1 MDKKKL
7 VAVAATAIMVLGGGG
22 AACAASSSPGGLP
35 QGSEPVKLDPA
46 DFSVNIDN
54 PYWPMS
60 PGNKWVYSETD
71 TKGTN
76 QKVVVEVT
84 DKTKMIANGIE
95 ARVIRD
101 TVTEDGKLAEQTYD
115 WYAQDKA
122 GNIWYLGEA
131 TAEYENGEVK
141 TRAGS
146 FEAGV
151 DGAQPGIAMPAN
163 PEPGMSYRQEYYE
176 GEAEDKGAVVTVGEE
191 QVQVPFG
198 FFDKNVLM
206 TRDLV
211 PTEPKVQELKFYAP
225 NVGPLLSVHTDGDG
239 GRAEL
244 VSYSHTDT
252 ASATAS
258 AAATATSAA
267 TAAGTASPLAETGGA
282 FSLTPPAPR
291 ALLAL
296 LVGTGLLAFGVVRRA

>member
-1 MDKKKL
+1 MDGKRATPL
-7 VAVAATAIMVLGGGG
+7 MRGVAALALATTLAVSG
-22 AACAASSSPGGLP
+22 ACGASSTTEMASAAKDESPGKSTKAANSTDSGSSSRGDLP
-35 QGSEPVKLDPA
+35 QGNEPIKLDPA

-60 PGNKWVYSETD
+60 PGSKWVYTETD

-84 DKTKMIANGIE
+84 DEKKMIANGIE

-101 TVTEDGKLAEQTYD
+101 TVSENGVPVEITDD

-122 GNIWYLGEA
+122 GNIWYLGEYV
-131 TAEYENGEVK
+131 TNYKNGKV
-141 TRAGS
+141 TGHGGS
-146 FEAGV
+146 FETGV

-163 PEPGMSYRQEYYE
+163 PEPGLSYRQEYYK
-176 GEAEDKGAVVTVGEE
+176 GEAEDKGAVITVGEE
-191 QVQVPFG
+191 RVQVPFG
-198 FFDKNVLM
+198 YFDKRVLM

-244 VSYSHTDT
+244 VSYSR
-252 ASATAS
+252 
-258 AAATATSAA
+258 
-267 TAAGTASPLAETGGA
+267 AG
-282 FSLTPPAPR
+282 
-291 ALLAL
+291 
-296 LVGTGLLAFGVVRRA
+296 

>member
-1 MDKKKL
+1 MEGKRLIACAVADRTGPDKRFGRKRPLARTLLGICLSAALLASACGANATSGKDKKHGMPK
-7 VAVAATAIMVLGGGG
+7 GG
-22 AACAASSSPGGLP
+22 ANAAAAESGTLGGLP

-46 DFSVNIDN
+46 DFSTNIDN

-60 PGNKWVYSETD
+60 PGSKWVYNETD

-76 QKVVVEVT
+76 LKVVVEVT
-84 DKTKMIANGIE
+84 NKTKMIANGIE
-95 ARVIRD
+95 ARVVRD
-101 TVTEDGKLAEQTYD
+101 TATENGRLKEQTDD

-131 TAEYENGEVK
+131 TAEYENGKVA

-146 FEAGV
+146 FEADV
-151 DGAQPGIAMPAN
+151 DGAQPGIAMPAA
-163 PEPGMSYRQEYYE
+163 PEPGLSYRQEYYK
-176 GEAEDKGAVVTVGEE
+176 GEAEDRAAVITVGQE

-198 FFDKNVLM
+198 YFHRDVLM

-225 NVGPLLSVHTDGDG
+225 NVGPVLSVHTDGDG

-244 VSYSHTDT
+244 VSYSR
-252 ASATAS
+252 
-258 AAATATSAA
+258 
-267 TAAGTASPLAETGGA
+267 AG
-282 FSLTPPAPR
+282 
-291 ALLAL
+291 
-296 LVGTGLLAFGVVRRA
+296 